1 MNKTKRRALG
11 GLHLLLVVYSL
22 CDVCSKMAAG
32 YPFLSLGFCL
42 YYGGMIALLGIY
54 SIAWQQVI
62 KHLPLTTAY
71 ANRAAT
77 VVWGIVWGALIFHER
92 ITPGKLVGAALII
105 AGVWLFARAE
115 EEEGGTHDA

>member
-1 MNKTKRRALG
+1 MNKTKRHALG
-11 GLHLLLVVYSL
+11 GLHLLLVLYSL

-42 YYGGMIALLGIY
+42 YYGGMIVLLGIY

-77 VVWGIVWGALIFHER
+77 VVWGIIWGALIFHER
-92 ITPGKLVGAALII
+92 ITLGKLIGAALII

-115 EEEGGTHDA
+115 EEEGGTEDA